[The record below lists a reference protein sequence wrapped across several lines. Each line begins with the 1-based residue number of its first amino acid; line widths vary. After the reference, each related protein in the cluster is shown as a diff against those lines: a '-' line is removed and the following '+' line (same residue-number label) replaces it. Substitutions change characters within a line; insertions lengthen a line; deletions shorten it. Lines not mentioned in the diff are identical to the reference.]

1 MTVGAQIVSSVNSI
15 LPTLFGDPYLVTP
28 VTWKRFSESWFD
40 EVEGVNND
48 IYVDYKNIS
57 AIRID
62 KDISVSKFIQNR
74 LSASQMGMAVGDNAY
89 LFQAAD
95 VPARASIRDIV
106 IETETGIKYSVK
118 KINPVFGLI
127 VKVEVKG
134 YA

>member
-1 MTVGAQIVSSVNSI
+1 MTVGQQIFSSVNSI

-28 VTWKRFSESWFD
+28 VTWKRFSTSTFD
-40 EVEGVNND
+40 EDEGVNVD
-48 IYVDYKNIS
+48 VYVDYTGIS

-62 KDISVSKFIQNR
+62 KDISTSKFVQNR
-74 LSASQMGMAVGDNAY
+74 LSASQMGIAVGDNAY

-95 VPARASIRDIV
+95 VPARASIRDII
-106 IETETGIKYSVK
+106 IETDSGTQYSVK
-118 KINPVFGLI
+118 KISPVFGLI